1 MLYVCTITIR
11 TSMQHANAMLK
22 KSLTHSKQAP
32 QIMANLPKRSVQ
44 CAMLKA
50 CDARADMDPL

>member
-1 MLYVCTITIR
+1 
-11 TSMQHANAMLK
+11 MLK